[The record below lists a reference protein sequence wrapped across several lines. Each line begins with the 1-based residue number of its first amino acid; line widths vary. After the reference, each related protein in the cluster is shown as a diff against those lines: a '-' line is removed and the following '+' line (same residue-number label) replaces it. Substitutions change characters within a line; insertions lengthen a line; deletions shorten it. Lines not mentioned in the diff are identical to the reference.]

1 MTIEIQRHKGTFLY
15 RQREEEPL
23 GPGGVATHVIES
35 RPTYRGGR
43 WSFIARFASAD
54 EARAALL
61 MIGTVAKSDLERD
74 GKASREPTGRLR
86 GVPGYPES

>member
-1 MTIEIQRHKGTFLY
+1 MTIEIQRHNGTFLY
-15 RQREEEPL
+15 RQREDEPL

-43 WSFIARFASAD
+43 WGFIARFASAD

-61 MIGTVAKSDLERD
+61 RIERQAKEEGT
-74 GKASREPTGRLR
+74 P
-86 GVPGYPES
+86 